1 MSIMQ
6 KNTNFKSKRGQIVY
20 SEKEL
25 LLGLKM
31 MERLEKITDMM
42 LFLLKHRNLYF
53 SYILISANEKN
64 LKTTLRQEKRE
75 TDLLMPI
82 DTNMNLY
89 AIICQETK
97 IEGGYRFSERL
108 IRTLEVEGG
117 SEHKHHCVVL
127 TVSSLTHS
135 FREIVF
141 HLLDI
146 YISQQNDKKRQ
157 AQITL
162 RTI

>member
-1 MSIMQ
+1 ME
-6 KNTNFKSKRGQIVY
+6 KNNSLKSKRGQIVY

-53 SYILISANEKN
+53 SYILMSTDDRS
-64 LKTTLRQEKRE
+64 LKTTLRQEKRD
-75 TDLLMPI
+75 TDLLLPI
-82 DTNMNLY
+82 DVDMNLY
-89 AIICQETK
+89 VIICQETK

-108 IRTLEVEGG
+108 IRKLEVEEK
-117 SEHKHHCVVL
+117 SEHRHHCVVL
-127 TVSSLTHS
+127 TVTSLTHS

-146 YISQQNDKKRQ
+146 YISQENDKRRQ